1 MIIATNYILVME
13 GSAMKFAKTYLITL
27 VLSYVFV
34 FFGGWML
41 FDFRKHYFLAIAA
54 CAFMIAIV
62 IYLFCVQE
70 EKIEQLQRR
79 IEKLESTEAQ
89 S

>member
-1 MIIATNYILVME
+1 ME
-13 GSAMKFAKTYLITL
+13 GAAMKFIKTYLIIL

-54 CAFMIAIV
+54 CAFMIAI
-62 IYLFCVQE
+62 IISLFYAQE
-70 EKIEQLQRR
+70 EKIEQLQKR

>member
-1 MIIATNYILVME
+1 
-13 GSAMKFAKTYLITL
+13 MKFVKTYLITL

-34 FFGGWML
+34 FFGGWMR

-62 IYLFCVQE
+62 IYLFCAQE

>member
-1 MIIATNYILVME
+1 
-13 GSAMKFAKTYLITL
+13 MKFVKTYLITL

-34 FFGGWML
+34 FFGGWIL
-41 FDFRKHYFLAIAA
+41 FDFRKHYLLAIAA

-62 IYLFCVQE
+62 IYLFCAQE
-70 EKIEQLQRR
+70 EKIAQRQKR

-89 S
+89 SRNGN

>member
-1 MIIATNYILVME
+1 
-13 GSAMKFAKTYLITL
+13 
-27 VLSYVFV
+27 
-34 FFGGWML
+34 ML

-54 CAFMIAIV
+54 CAFMIAI
-62 IYLFCVQE
+62 IIIISLFYAQE
-70 EKIEQLQRR
+70 EKIEQLQKR

>member
-1 MIIATNYILVME
+1 
-13 GSAMKFAKTYLITL
+13 MKFAKTYLITL

-41 FDFRKHYFLAIAA
+41 FDFRKHYFLTIAA

-62 IYLFCVQE
+62 IYLFCAQE
-70 EKIEQLQRR
+70 EKIEQLQKR
-79 IEKLESTEAQ
+79 IEKLESAETQ
-89 S
+89 SRNGS

>member
-1 MIIATNYILVME
+1 
-13 GSAMKFAKTYLITL
+13 MKFIKTYLITL
-27 VLSYVFV
+27 ALSYVFV

-41 FDFRKHYFLAIAA
+41 FDFRKQYFLAIAA

-62 IYLFCVQE
+62 IYLFYAQE
-70 EKIEQLQRR
+70 EKIEQLQKR

>member
-1 MIIATNYILVME
+1 
-13 GSAMKFAKTYLITL
+13 MKFVKTYLITL

-54 CAFMIAIV
+54 CAFMIAI
-62 IYLFCVQE
+62 IIISLFYAQE
-70 EKIEQLQRR
+70 EKIEQLQKR
-79 IEKLESTEAQ
+79 IEKLESTETQ